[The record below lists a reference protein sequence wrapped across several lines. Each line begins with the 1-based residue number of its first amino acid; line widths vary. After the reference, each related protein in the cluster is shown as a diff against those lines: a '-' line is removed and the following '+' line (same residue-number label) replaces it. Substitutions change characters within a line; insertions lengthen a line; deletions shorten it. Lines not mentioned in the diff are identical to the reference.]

1 MWPGVWIG
9 KLHGLVYV
17 CIYIGKLH
25 GLVYVLVCK
34 VVWCIY
40 WKVMWP
46 GVFFGK
52 LCGLAYVLESACELG
67 GVASSLEDFQE
78 KQKL

>member
-1 MWPGVWIG
+1 MWPGV
-9 KLHGLVYV
+9 
-17 CIYIGKLH
+17 C
-25 GLVYVLVCK
+25 
-34 VVWCIY
+34 
-40 WKVMWP
+40 
-46 GVFFGK
+46 FGK